1 MSKKKKSKYRWFYE
15 ILSIILITIV
25 LGVQS
30 YWAKKSENF
39 ATKEDIGDITKIVE
53 DVKSEIQEREMI
65 KGQRR
70 VFYTD
75 LSESMIIFLKGN
87 NPSTDDNKY
96 FQKNYSKIWIWD
108 KDSTIIKLNKL
119 IDLKTTTNFV
129 NYNNLESD
137 QISYAEI
144 MLHMR
149 KEIVP
154 DTKLSINDYRFFIV
168 VNEK

>member
-1 MSKKKKSKYRWFYE
+1 MGKKKKSKYKWLYE
-15 ILSIILITIV
+15 LVKFVLIAVISITIYFLNEKV
-25 LGVQS
+25 G
-30 YWAKKSENF
+30 NM
-39 ATKEDIGDITKIVE
+39 ATKQDIGEITKIVE
-53 DVKSEIQEREMI
+53 DIKSDIKERENI

-87 NPSTDDNKY
+87 NPSVEQNRI

-119 IDLKTTTNFV
+119 IDEMTSKISV
-129 NYNNLESD
+129 DYNDLESA
-137 QISYAEI
+137 QKTYAEI

-154 DTKLSINDYRFFIV
+154 DTKLNIKDYRFFVIV
-168 VNEK
+168 NK